1 MIDLATLNPQQ
12 RAAVE
17 HGDGPLL
24 LLAGAGSGK
33 TRVITFRIAWLVQE
47 HGVAAEQILAV
58 TFTNKAAREMRE
70 RVAELVG
77 PSRARQMTIA
87 TFHALCSS
95 ILRQH
100 IQLLG
105 YRRNFTIYDAADQ
118 LRLVRDLL
126 TRHDLAGRGLAAE
139 QVLWG
144 ISDCKNRLLGP
155 EDFRPAGNDP
165 LQQVVAAV
173 YPHYRQALRACNAVD
188 FDDLLLLTHRLFRE
202 HPDVL
207 ATYRQRFRH
216 ILVDEYQDT
225 NAAQYQLL
233 RQLASHGNLCVV
245 GDDDQ
250 SIYGWRGAN
259 LGNILDFE
267 KDFPGTRTIRLEQNY
282 RSTGTILEAANAV
295 IRRNSRRKEKALWT
309 AGGAGE
315 PLELIEAP
323 DEGEEAR
330 LVAERIQAERY
341 RGRRWREMA
350 ILYRTNVQSRPF
362 EEQLRYLDIPYR
374 LVGGQQF
381 FDRKEVKDA
390 VAYLRVICNPYD
402 EVSLLRILNYPRRG
416 IGPTSVERLIALS
429 NRRDLSFWETLRDPA
444 QAGLADQVRAE
455 IALFVRLIDTWRYR
469 FEQTDDL
476 QQAVRQLFDELG
488 LEAEIRRTAGS
499 PEQGERRCEFLQ
511 DVLNAVGAYQQ
522 RETVPSLAGF
532 LEKVSLL
539 DDDRQRDEEDEGDA
553 VTLMSLHSSKGL
565 EFPLVFLVG
574 MEEGCLPHR
583 KSVDALE
590 VGDGYDPHLEE
601 ERRLCYVGIT
611 RAREKLIL
619 ARAASR
625 RRRGRPEP
633 REASRFLQ
641 EIPERL
647 FTGGALSE
655 VPSEREEEK
664 DRRAK
669 SFFSD
674 IQSLLGG

>member
-17 HGDGPLL
+17 HGEGPLL

-33 TRVITFRIAWLVQE
+33 TRVITFRIAWLVQAR
-47 HGVAAEQILAV
+47 GVAAEQILAV

-70 RVAELVG
+70 RVAELIG
-77 PSRARQMTIA
+77 SGQARKMTIS
-87 TFHALCSS
+87 TFHALCSA

-100 IQLLG
+100 IQRLG

-126 TRHDLAGRGLAAE
+126 ARHDFAGRGFAAE
-139 QVLWG
+139 QILWV
-144 ISDCKNRLLGP
+144 ISDCKNRLLAP
-155 EDFRPAGNDP
+155 EDFHPAVNDP
-165 LQQVVAAV
+165 LQQAAAV
-173 YPHYRQALRACNAVD
+173 IYPDYQQGLRACNAVD
-188 FDDLLLLTHRLFRE
+188 FDDLLLLTHRLFLE
-202 HPDVL
+202 HEDVL
-207 ATYRQRFRH
+207 EQCRQRFRH

-225 NAAQYQLL
+225 NTAQYQLL
-233 RQLASHGNLCVV
+233 RLLASHGNLCVV

-323 DEGEEAR
+323 DEEEEAR

-390 VAYLRVICNPYD
+390 VAYLKVLYNPRD
-402 EVSLLRILNYPRRG
+402 EISLLRILNYPRRG
-416 IGPTSVERLIALS
+416 IGPTSVEKLIALC
-429 NRRDLSFWETLRDPA
+429 NRRDVSLWEVLRDPDE
-444 QAGLADQVRAE
+444 AGLTDQVRGE

-469 FEQTDDL
+469 FEQADDL
-476 QQAVRQLFDELG
+476 QQTVRQLFDELG

-499 PEQGERRCEFLQ
+499 REQGDRRCEFLQ
-511 DVLNAVGAYQQ
+511 DVLNAVGAYQN
-522 RETVPSLAGF
+522 RETAPSLAGF

-539 DDDRQRDEEDEGDA
+539 DDDRREDEEDAEDA

-590 VGDGYDPHLEE
+590 VEGGFDPHLEE

-611 RAREKLIL
+611 RAREKLVL
-619 ARAASR
+619 TRAASR
-625 RRRGRPEP
+625 RKRGRPEM
-633 REASRFLQ
+633 REPSRFLQ

-647 FTGGALSE
+647 FTGGAVSG
-655 VPSEREEEK
+655 PSPEREEEK

-674 IQSLLGG
+674 IQSLLGD